1 MPEQALILWSG
12 GKDSSLAL
20 FEARQ
25 HYDIVALLTT
35 VTEEY
40 DRISMHGV
48 RVSLLDEQARSLGI
62 PLEKVFI
69 PPVCAN
75 AVYEERMRTAMEKW
89 VQRGVRTV
97 VAGDLFLEDIR
108 RYREQKLAQV
118 GMTPV
123 FPVWGVNTTE
133 LARRFIE
140 LGFRAVLCCVDGNVL
155 DASFAGR
162 FYDEALLADL
172 PPGIDPCGENGE
184 FHTFV
189 FDGPLFARPI
199 ALDLG
204 ERVLREGR
212 FWYCDLLGITP
223 TDTPAHPPP
232 AGGHRGC
239 DPGA

>member
-1 MPEQALILWSG
+1 MKEKALVLWSG

-25 HYDIVALLTT
+25 HYEIVSLLTT

-48 RVSLLDEQARSLGI
+48 RVSLLDEQAASLGI
-62 PLEKVFI
+62 ALDKVFI
-69 PPVCAN
+69 PPVCVN
-75 AVYEERMRTAMEKW
+75 AIYEARMRTAMEKW
-89 VQRGVRTV
+89 LERGVRTV
-97 VAGDLFLEDIR
+97 VCGDLFLEDIR
-108 RYREQKLAQV
+108 RYREEKLALV

-123 FPVWGVNTTE
+123 FPVWGINTTQ

-155 DASFAGR
+155 DGTFAGR

-199 ALDLG
+199 AIERG
-204 ERVLREGR
+204 ERVLRDGR
-212 FWYCDLLGITP
+212 FWYCDLVGV
-223 TDTPAHPPP
+223 TPADCPAPPRTED
-232 AGGHRGC
+232 GRR
-239 DPGA
+239 